1 MQVFSSCGVKILMTL
16 KEPKIINESESAV
29 PASDNFAPNFDDL
42 VRRHQAMV
50 INLCAR
56 FLNNRQ
62 DAIDA
67 AQDIF
72 IKVYYA
78 LDEFKPEAQFSTW
91 LYRISVNHCL
101 NLLRSRKRK
110 ILFSLFTGQQGA
122 YRNDLLLVEDQANNP
137 EKELLDKEKF
147 TAVNRAVAALPD
159 NYRTVIILHRFQ
171 GLAYQQIADVL
182 GVSVATVESR
192 LHRAKK
198 KLACSLSKYLNDQVQ
213 ESNRKCV

>member
-1 MQVFSSCGVKILMTL
+1 MTL
-16 KEPKIINESESAV
+16 NEQKIINEPESV
-29 PASDNFAPNFDDL
+29 VPEPASYTPNFDDL
-42 VRRHQAMV
+42 VRCHQTMV

-101 NLLRSRKRK
+101 NFLRSRKRK
-110 ILFSLFTGQQGA
+110 ALFSLFTGQQGS
-122 YRNDLLLVEDQANNP
+122 YRNDLLLLEDQANNP

-147 TAVNRAVAALPD
+147 TAVNRAIAALPD
-159 NYRTVIILHRFQ
+159 NYRTVIILHRFK

-198 KLACSLSKYLNDQVQ
+198 KLAGSLAKYLKD
-213 ESNRKCV
+213 